1 MTVLI
6 ADDSRLMRERIRE
19 TISIFGEVEIVSE
32 ADTGDKALLEL
43 NKHLPD
49 LAILDIR
56 MPDKSG
62 LEILKEYR
70 GTNKRTKIIILTNYA
85 YDQYKNKALEA
96 GADFFYSKSEDF
108 EKIASVVALM
118 LSNEGSMKLDNYPSC
133 SG

>member
-19 TISIFGEVEIVSE
+19 TISIFSEVEIVSE
-32 ADTGDKALLEL
+32 TDSGNKTLEDL
-43 NKHLPD
+43 NIHLPD
-49 LAILDIR
+49 LAIIDIR
-56 MPDKSG
+56 MPDRNG

-70 GTNKRTKIIILTNYA
+70 GTNKKTKIIVLTNYA
-85 YDQYKNKALEA
+85 YDQYKNRAFEA

-108 EKIASVVALM
+108 EKIASVVALL